1 MGDDT
6 VELFRNFYNMFVA
19 TRETIYL
26 DNALGLHVVEGL
38 NVIDESIAADVER
51 LRIVR
56 NPQLG
61 LERITEDM

>member
-1 MGDDT
+1 M
-6 VELFRNFYNMFVA
+6 LVA

-26 DNALGLHVVEGL
+26 DKALGLVEGL

-61 LERITEDM
+61 LERITEGM

>member
-6 VELFRNFYNMFVA
+6 VDLFRNFYNMLVA

-26 DNALGLHVVEGL
+26 DKALGLVEGL

-61 LERITEDM
+61 LERITEGM